1 MLEHQALMLTAS
13 LILIFGLFSK
23 LAEKSPISAP
33 MFFVSIGILA
43 SPLFLG
49 VFELSLDAE
58 LTRLLAE
65 ITLIIILF
73 TDASF
78 ITLQDLKNQLKG
90 LPVRLL
96 LIGLPL
102 TMILGTITATWVFPH
117 VDIWLLALLAL
128 ILSPTDAALGQA
140 VVNSKKVPLKVRE
153 SISVESGLN
162 DGIALPPIFVCIAV
176 IASGQGEMSDNGYW
190 LKFMSLQLLLGP
202 IIGALVG
209 YVGGRLVDYAH
220 KKDWMAVVFQRLA
233 SISIALLAYALAETI
248 GGNGF
253 IAAFFSGLFL
263 GVKNIHVRARIQEFA
278 ETEGQMLTLFVFLL
292 LGLIAVPIYAP
303 FWDINA
309 LIYAL
314 LSLTVIRMLPV
325 FICLIGSDLN
335 NYSKFFIA
343 WFGPRGIASI
353 LYLLIA
359 TNALGIEKYKEV
371 LSVIVLTVLLSVFAH
386 GITAV
391 AMTKRFKNTGTNTK

>member
-1 MLEHQALMLTAS
+1 MLEHQALTLTAL
-13 LILIFGLFSK
+13 LILVFGLFSK

-33 MFFVSIGILA
+33 MFFVGIGILA

-49 VFELSLDAE
+49 LFELSLDAE

-65 ITLIIILF
+65 VTLIIILF

-102 TMILGTITATWVFPH
+102 TMALGTITATWIFPH

-140 VVNSKKVPLKVRE
+140 VVSSKKVPLKVRE

-162 DGIALPPIFVCIAV
+162 DGIALPPIFVCLAV
-176 IASGQGEMSDNGYW
+176 IASGQGEMSDNAYW
-190 LKFMSLQLLLGP
+190 FKFMSLQLLLGP

-209 YVGGRLVDYAH
+209 YIGGRLVDYAH
-220 KKDWMAVVFQRLA
+220 EKNWMAIVFQRLA

-263 GVKNIHVRARIQEFA
+263 GVKNTHVRARIQEFG

-303 FWDINA
+303 FWDLNA

-359 TNALGIEKYKEV
+359 TNQLGIEKYKDI
-371 LSVIVLTVLLSVFAH
+371 LSVIVLTVLLSIFAH

-391 AMTKRFKNTGTNTK
+391 AMTKRFKNSNTYTE